1 MLRTLVWLFFVDYVR
16 ICQNLFKDCSF
27 LFVVIDRVSKF
38 GECVKYDNYLP
49 YKALK
54 NRRAWYNLELGR
66 DKFFESNER
75 SEYS

>member
-1 MLRTLVWLFFVDYVR
+1 MLEYVKTYLKIEVFF
-16 ICQNLFKDCSF
+16 I
-27 LFVVIDRVSKF
+27 VIDRVSKF
-38 GECVKYDNYLP
+38 GECVKYNNYLP

-54 NRRAWYNLELGR
+54 NRRAWYNLELCR